1 MLSWFLCLK
10 LPHTSH
16 YFGDCKGQ
24 FSKNLQLILRSDVS
38 ENIEY
43 FYLYKENLIDKK
55 IWCEHFKEE
64 FKLID
69 SDIDMY
75 LSKKYYTENF
85 LPCNM
90 YNSHIVNP
98 QFQLTVCRTRNGYTM
113 SDTSNFTQEELDNYE
128 YWKTPIDLK

>member
-1 MLSWFLCLK
+1 MASSSQTGKVNIVTHSNGGLIAKALINKLK
-10 LPHTSH
+10 KL
-16 YFGDCKGQ
+16 G
-24 FSKNLQLILRSDVS
+24 
-38 ENIEY
+38 
-43 FYLYKENLIDKK
+43 KENLIDKK

-90 YNSHIVNP
+90 YNLPIVNP